1 MDIETLL
8 RLAKKQSWWNAFVAN
23 LKSDTPEE
31 LAELAIH
38 DNNYMAFFTQG
49 FLWRNAKEG
58 YPFWIKIAVDF
69 CKVLKDFENST
80 PVFKAY
86 EKKVLV
92 ARFVGWKESQT
103 KGYNYFKDIAA
114 KTLQENNIAF
124 DMIAVDNDEIRA
136 YKSETYFVRE

>member
-8 RLAKKQSWWNAFVAN
+8 RLAKKQPWWNAFVAN

-31 LAELAIH
+31 LAEFAIR
-38 DNNYMAFFTQG
+38 DNNYITFFTHG
-49 FLWRNAKEG
+49 FLWRNTKEG
-58 YPFWIKIAVDF
+58 YPFWIKTATDF
-69 CKVLKDFENST
+69 CKVVKDYENSA

-92 ARFVGWKESQT
+92 ARFIGWKESQT
-103 KGYNYFKDIAA
+103 KGYNYFKDIVT
-114 KTLQENNIAF
+114 KTLQENNITF
-124 DMIAVDNDEIRA
+124 DFLVVDGYEIKA